1 MKKSLKKI
9 SCLVSI
15 ALLSSVTA
23 NFVVS
28 AKTVEVSNDSDV
40 KVEKAGDNGLCDYY
54 QTNPNGQVGKEKTI
68 TSIDDFTADMLI
80 AQSAVNDDARAYRAT
95 EYGGSMHEKPVDTY
109 QLYGAWDD
117 NNIYLMWIMTN
128 VTDVEAPDQNYPIS
142 DNGKPWNGDLCQMI
156 LMNVDPSRGGSGV
169 TNTTDPKTGA
179 AIKGSNLWGV
189 RVNFE
194 TKVDKVAMIHSNS
207 TGEQGIFSL
216 NDDDEF
222 DYDTAVKITN
232 GKTATEGTHFTWV
245 DGLPS
250 CVKNLWGMK
259 GWASQRKPGDMVDG
273 SAEWV
278 DFLTTNHDKMQ
289 DTTYLMT
296 IPLSDLGITKADITS
311 KGVGFM
317 HVTTFGL
324 SGMDSCPYDISMND
338 AAADACPQD
347 PSTSGEKEDID
358 TITAP
363 LASLGKLRDASS
375 GSTVKPIPSISTDVK
390 GEQPTGKKIT
400 FTTSVANGTAP
411 FTYQYYVDGE
421 KVGEE
426 TDSETF
432 EWTPEKEGDY
442 TIKVLVKDSAGNKG
456 QKEKKMTIVGP
467 SSGDTS
473 DDSDKDDDK
482 PSGGDT
488 TDTDNNK
495 DNDQDSKGDDSDV
508 KEEPLKA
515 GKITISGSKNVGDE
529 ITLTSSA
536 TGGDENYK
544 YKYTITDKNDDVVSS
559 RAYAK
564 DPKYVWTPDE
574 DGEYTVLVNIK
585 DGNGNTDEVT
595 SKITISKNSDDS
607 DNEPGQDTDDKN
619 DDNKKD
625 ENNKPNEDTDGS
637 EEMEELQITS
647 IKAAKITGI
656 EVNEKVKITV
666 KATGGS
672 GSYKYK
678 IVEDGKEIGS
688 FTSASNLYYTPKNE
702 GTHTIKVIVS
712 DDENDTIAY
721 STDKLT
727 LKVTAANQDDDF
739 NQDDDSNSS
748 KDDSTNSGDSR
759 SIMALFATAA
769 ISCFTIL
776 RKKIK

>member
-1 MKKSLKKI
+1 
-9 SCLVSI
+9 
-15 ALLSSVTA
+15 
-23 NFVVS
+23 
-28 AKTVEVSNDSDV
+28 
-40 KVEKAGDNGLCDYY
+40 
-54 QTNPNGQVGKEKTI
+54 
-68 TSIDDFTADMLI
+68 
-80 AQSAVNDDARAYRAT
+80 
-95 EYGGSMHEKPVDTY
+95 
-109 QLYGAWDD
+109 
-117 NNIYLMWIMTN
+117 
-128 VTDVEAPDQNYPIS
+128 
-142 DNGKPWNGDLCQMI
+142 
-156 LMNVDPSRGGSGV
+156 
-169 TNTTDPKTGA
+169 
-179 AIKGSNLWGV
+179 
-189 RVNFE
+189 
-194 TKVDKVAMIHSNS
+194 
-207 TGEQGIFSL
+207 
-216 NDDDEF
+216 
-222 DYDTAVKITN
+222 
-232 GKTATEGTHFTWV
+232 
-245 DGLPS
+245 
-250 CVKNLWGMK
+250 
-259 GWASQRKPGDMVDG
+259 
-273 SAEWV
+273 
-278 DFLTTNHDKMQ
+278 
-289 DTTYLMT
+289 
-296 IPLSDLGITKADITS
+296 
-311 KGVGFM
+311 
-317 HVTTFGL
+317 
-324 SGMDSCPYDISMND
+324 MDSCPYDISMND

-456 QKEKKMTIVGP
+456 EKEKKMTIVGP

-482 PSGGDT
+482 PSGADT
-488 TDTDNNK
+488 TDADNNK

-585 DGNGNTDEVT
+585 DGNGNTDEIT
-595 SKITISKNSDDS
+595 SKITINKNS
-607 DNEPGQDTDDKN
+607 
-619 DDNKKD
+619 
-625 ENNKPNEDTDGS
+625 DGS